1 MSWYIWLWMI
11 ACVVICDAVSLPS
24 TKLRKGVMI
33 CRACWVCFVLL
44 GVVQNVLT
52 FANKL
57 NTRRLFKCFSWLGWS
72 KHENTLNSPTS
83 TFCMFCFGISY
94 HHPPNNIVILIWR
107 PHPLLCLVL
116 ICRFLNNFGGQR
128 SIWSNFFLYFLS
140 IYWLWARGKV
150 CRGLRKY
157 WYRQLWQMPRICKAI
172 ISIHLQILL
181 KGLNQL
187 VYLFYSQMFNFYLMK
202 TRMRLL
208 IPNVWM

>member
-1 MSWYIWLWMI
+1 MVAKILMEQYVHDEQLKEFTKEVDRPQVRCKLMSWYIWLWMI

-94 HHPPNNIVILIWR
+94 HHPPDIVLILIWR
-107 PHPLLCLVL
+107 LVVLVICCLLECKY
-116 ICRFLNNFGGQR
+116 LNNFGGR
-128 SIWSNFFLYFLS
+128 SSRCSSLFFHWLS
-140 IYWLWARGKV
+140 
-150 CRGLRKY
+150 
-157 WYRQLWQMPRICKAI
+157 
-172 ISIHLQILL
+172 
-181 KGLNQL
+181 
-187 VYLFYSQMFNFYLMK
+187 
-202 TRMRLL
+202 T
-208 IPNVWM
+208 